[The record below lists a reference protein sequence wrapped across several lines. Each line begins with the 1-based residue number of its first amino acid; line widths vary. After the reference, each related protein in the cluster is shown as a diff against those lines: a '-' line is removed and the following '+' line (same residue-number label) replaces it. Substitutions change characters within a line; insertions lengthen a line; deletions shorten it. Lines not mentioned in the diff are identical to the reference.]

1 MMWAIAKYKSHEFQN
16 FYQSLSETLT
26 NVEIFRPVYLKDKL
40 KTPLLGTYCFIH
52 HPEFQD
58 EHIIHQLK
66 YKKGVNYFLKNYK
79 IQQSDI
85 KSFIH
90 YLKQYQDDQG
100 YIQPKFFYQYLVK
113 QGTFLE
119 GPFKSLIFN
128 ILEENKK
135 TLKVSIEGSN
145 LAFNINKET
154 TKINFL

>member
-1 MMWAIAKYKSHEFQN
+1 MMWAIAKYKSHEFSN
-16 FYQSLSETLT
+16 FCQSLSETLT
-26 NVEIFRPVYLKDKL
+26 DIEIFRPVYLKDKL
-40 KTPLLGTYCFIH
+40 KTPLLGTYCFIQ

-58 EHIIHQLK
+58 ENIIFQLK
-66 YKKGVNYFLKNYK
+66 YKKGVNYFLKNHK
-79 IQQSDI
+79 IQQPDI
-85 KSFIH
+85 VSFIH
-90 YLKQYQDDQG
+90 YLKQHQDDQG
-100 YIQPKFFYQYLVK
+100 YIQPKFFYQYLFK